1 MWILKCFTIWYT
13 SKTNLIQKT
22 RSTTIPVFKHHTPS
36 PRNLLQKSIRFTNIE
51 GFCWR
56 LHTSVAVFRRSYKKL
71 AMSFKCQ
78 RSFSGGKVTNWRGMI
93 NGRPAGGR
101 TECSDYLLRRWARS
115 LYVRR
120 WHDLI
125 DLQRQDICCSSHKF
139 HVTAQIRECD
149 RQKVLFRN
157 YDEIH
162 RLMCKGHA
170 CCWSLR

>member
-1 MWILKCFTIWYT
+1 MWKCFKLQDTLKIIWWRRWG
-13 SKTNLIQKT
+13 K
-22 RSTTIPVFKHHTPS
+22 RFKFWHHTYDMASQPS
-36 PRNLLQKSIRFTNIE
+36 LKKQLQNIE
-51 GFCWR
+51 GFFWR
-56 LHTSVAVFRRSYKKL
+56 LHKSVAVFRQSYKKL

-78 RSFSGGKVTNWRGMI
+78 RSFLGGKVTNWRGMI
-93 NGRPAGGR
+93 NGCPAGGR

-149 RQKVLFRN
+149 WQKVLFRN
-157 YDEIH
+157 CKEIY
-162 RLMCKGHA
+162 RLYY
-170 CCWSLR
+170 